1 MDADTL
7 QKLIETPA
15 ATPIACRGY
24 LTLVLGFDYT
34 GLTKLLS
41 VTAQMEGSGKFGAL
55 NLNTDGAG
63 LSFGLIQWA
72 QRPGRL
78 AEIVYAF
85 CQAGA
90 EDFARIFGYGTL
102 PTAQG
107 LLAHIR
113 KPNGGVDPA
122 SGTTTDPD
130 FDLIY
135 EPWVSR
141 FRAAAAFVPYQTV
154 QVATALAD
162 FSQSYLR
169 LRQYATDMTSELSVG
184 FMLDLANQY
193 GDAGAK
199 SIWTKPLRGR
209 GECIVIR

>member
-1 MDADTL
+1 MIR
-7 QKLIETPA
+7 QK
-15 ATPIACRGY
+15 R
-24 LTLVLGFDYT
+24 
-34 GLTKLLS
+34 S
-41 VTAQMEGSGKFGAL
+41 GSGKFGAL

-141 FRAAAAFVPYQTV
+141 FRAACSLRHSARMRLPFGRRSVSTTLDPV
-154 QVATALAD
+154 QAQSCCSTLMQCAD
-162 FSQSYLR
+162 R
-169 LRQYATDMTSELSVG
+169 R
-184 FMLDLANQY
+184 
-193 GDAGAK
+193 
-199 SIWTKPLRGR
+199 RR
-209 GECIVIR
+209 